1 MCKICTYCGRWKK
14 TIEIRLYD
22 EKRRKVNV
30 GDLIE
35 FTNITTDEK
44 LITKVT
50 SIYTYKDFDELYGNH
65 NKVSIGYDE
74 NEEANPKDMSMYYSD
89 DEIKE
94 NGVVGIEVKLYN
106 K

>member
-1 MCKICTYCGRWKK
+1 M
-14 TIEIRLYD
+14 
-22 EKRRKVNV
+22 
-30 GDLIE
+30 
-35 FTNITTDEK
+35 
-44 LITKVT
+44 
-50 SIYTYKDFDELYGNH
+50 
-65 NKVSIGYDE
+65 GYDE

>member
-1 MCKICTYCGRWKK
+1 MKGMGKRETPWATSVLFRCFPVRLSPSFSHAFY
-14 TIEIRLYD
+14 LYD
-22 EKRRKVNV
+22 EKRKKVNV

-50 SIYTYKDFDELYGNH
+50 SIYTYKDFDELYENH
-65 NKVSIGYDE
+65 NKVSIGY
-74 NEEANPKDMSMYYSD
+74 